1 MDRLD
6 SISAKEGLYSF
17 MTESNSLYQVRVS
30 KDERTL
36 IRTPQGNDSKRNLR
50 KDNQEIKI
58 VGEFSI
64 VVGEAATFILEPL
77 GDLVDGTIR
86 ITNIVKIITYIH

>member
-17 MTESNSLYQVRVS
+17 MTESNSLYQVRIS

-36 IRTPQGNDSKRNLR
+36 IRSPQGNNSKRNLR
-50 KDNQEIKI
+50 KDNQDIRI

-64 VVGEAATFILEPL
+64 IVGEPATFILEPL
-77 GDLVDGTIR
+77 GDLVDVTIR
-86 ITNIVKIITYIH
+86 ITNIVKRITYIQ

>member
-6 SISAKEGLYSF
+6 SITAKEGLYSF
-17 MTESNSLYQVRVS
+17 MTESNSVYQVKIS
-30 KDERTL
+30 KDERIL
-36 IRTPQGNDSKRNLR
+36 IRTPKGRGSKRNLR

-64 VVGEAATFILEPL
+64 VVGEPATFILEPL